1 MPRDWRPGSPS
12 QYEVIIGGSLGV
24 IRKGEL
30 RWATTQ
36 VIRMRPPLKQLDRD
50 RDDSFLEDEK
60 MTAFQK
66 SNL

>member
-1 MPRDWRPGSPS
+1 MVQVSLRW
-12 QYEVIIGGSLGV
+12 IIGGSLGV

-36 VIRMRPPLKQLDRD
+36 VIRMRLSLKQLDCD
-50 RDDSFLEDEK
+50 RDDYFLEDEK

>member
-1 MPRDWRPGSPS
+1 MPRDWRPGGPS
-12 QYEVIIGGSLGV
+12 QYEVNNRRVIGKV
-24 IRKGEL
+24 EL

-36 VIRMRPPLKQLDRD
+36 VMRMRPTLKQLDCD

-60 MTAFQK
+60 MTDFQK